1 MQPAERLWCLADE
14 PLVNRTFDSLD
25 ELEETLAQRCCIL
38 STMTSEIS
46 ALTNYHWW
54 PDPEQL
60 GEENPVLSLRPI

>member
-1 MQPAERLWCLADE
+1 MSMI
-14 PLVNRTFDSLD
+14 VNRTFDSLD
-25 ELEETLAQRCCIL
+25 ELEEILAQRCCIL

-60 GEENPVLSLRPI
+60 REDNPVCA

>member
-60 GEENPVLSLRPI
+60 GEDNPVCA